1 MPILESKNLFGNTK
15 QAAASNK
22 QDKPKANFWLNVG
35 LLKKVDDG
43 EVFLSLPIGIPLDT
57 QDRLPE
63 TSSNKEF
70 AQMQAARNN
79 IMDQLIAYANTM
91 EPGQDIVI
99 DLQVQLRR
107 VKETQEVST
116 KVGEN
121 KFAMDLGLL
130 ESK

>member
-1 MPILESKNLFGNTK
+1 
-15 QAAASNK
+15 
-22 QDKPKANFWLNVG
+22 
-35 LLKKVDDG
+35 
-43 EVFLSLPIGIPLDT
+43 VFLSLPIGIPLDT